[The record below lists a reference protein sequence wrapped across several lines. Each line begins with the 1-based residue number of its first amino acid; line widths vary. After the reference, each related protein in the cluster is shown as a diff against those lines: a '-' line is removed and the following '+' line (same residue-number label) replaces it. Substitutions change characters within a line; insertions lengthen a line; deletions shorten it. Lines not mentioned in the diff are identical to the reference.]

1 MRRRGSLQLICCI
14 AIALTCAAGCGSAR
28 GTASPPRASRV
39 VSLAPSLTEIAYAI
53 GCGGEVAADTSF
65 DDYPPAAR
73 DLPHVADLTHV
84 DLERLAQIGPTAV
97 LALHDE
103 EKEGSEIVAAFPG
116 MSIAYL
122 PNRNLDDL
130 YADITGVGAICNRSA
145 DAAALREKLSKR
157 IREIARRASAAGV
170 KPRVL
175 YLLGLPG
182 FTAGKPS
189 FVNDLIGLAGGI
201 NIAGGLD
208 QAYPDLSAEA
218 IVVSKPDIIIVA
230 HDTPFGADV
239 RAREPWLSLDAVRD
253 ARVVTV
259 PDDDLVE
266 RLGPRIADGLAWLES
281 VIGRR

>member
-1 MRRRGSLQLICCI
+1 MRRRRSRHLTCCI
-14 AIALTCAAGCGSAR
+14 AIALTWASGCGNTHGSA
-28 GTASPPRASRV
+28 APSSAPRV

-53 GCGGEVAADTSF
+53 GCGGELAADTSF

-103 EKEGSEIVAAFPG
+103 EKAGSEIVSAFPG
-116 MSIAYL
+116 MSITYL

-145 DAAALREKLSKR
+145 DAAALRAKLSKR
-157 IREIARRASAAGV
+157 IGEIARQANAANV

-218 IVVSKPDIIIVA
+218 IVASRPDVVIVA

-239 RAREPWLSLDAVRD
+239 RAREPWRSLEAVRD
-253 ARVVTV
+253 GRVVTV

-266 RLGPRIADGLAWLES
+266 RLGPRTADGLAWLES